1 MMTTH
6 RPRFVGQ
13 RGFTLVELL
22 IACGIVGFVMGGV
35 FVMLSAANVSYVTGS
50 NQADAQAMVRAVLQ
64 RMTQEIR
71 EAGYNPTSV
80 PVCTPAPGGNCIDPI
95 INATATSFTIQNDRN
110 GSGTIDPL
118 VVVVDAFAWGN
129 VNRGERI
136 TYSIAGTT
144 LQRQE
149 TAVDG
154 AAQNV
159 LINVSQLNAGG
170 LQPYFQYLDAA
181 GNVLATPIANPS
193 ANQSAIRTVV
203 INLQVGNQQGAAP
216 ANWRMGSIRVA
227 MSDRIRLRNL

>member
-1 MMTTH
+1 MMTT
-6 RPRFVGQ
+6 RLRFLGQ

-22 IACGIVGFVMGGV
+22 IAVGIVGFVVAGV

-95 INATATSFTIQNDRN
+95 INATATGFTIQNDRD
-110 GSGTIDPL
+110 GTGTINPA
-118 VVVVDAFAWGN
+118 VVFVDAFAWGN

-136 TYSIAGTT
+136 TYSIVGTT

-149 TAVDG
+149 SGVDL
-154 AAQNV
+154 AALTV

-181 GNVLATPIANPS
+181 GNVLPTPIANPS
-193 ANQSAIRTVV
+193 ANQSLIRTVV
-203 INLQVGNQQGAAP
+203 VNLQVGNQQGATP
-216 ANWRMGSIRVA
+216 ASWRDGSIRVA